1 MKEQDTRFGGRIILS
16 SETREKILHRC
27 KILKYLGDD
36 SICYGYWQE
45 TDEEL
50 IKHYGWVL
58 DDMGDDL
65 DKDIDNLEI
74 GLVKRKGEK

>member
-1 MKEQDTRFGGRIILS
+1 MKEQDTRFGGKIILS

-27 KILKYLGDD
+27 KIHKYLGDA
-36 SICYGYWQE
+36 SIGYGYWQE

-65 DKDIDNLEI
+65 DKEIDNLEI
-74 GLVKRKGEK
+74 GLVNKKGVK